1 MPSRSASASPE
12 ERAASIEVVRKV
24 AKDHGV
30 QMSSSPSP
38 AEVKQVVEILAQEI
52 VAHVQS
58 QGEAEEK
65 RRARTLTRSRSPERE
80 TAPKRSRSRS
90 VSEYVPGESQSPER
104 EETAEH
110 MPRSQSRSPGP
121 ERQIMVSI
129 TKDQQTVL
137 KVADEL
143 RGPQRVVHKQH
154 GGFSDVRVVRGILRH
169 KPFARQPMVEE
180 RRHLTA
186 SIGDVSQKMHL
197 GRVSHYAHWMH
208 SPNIGRHG
216 TMGRVHMVRPSAY
229 IHRDS
234 MQNHFMTELE
244 DDMNMGRSMLRAK
257 SNRIF
262 RSKDP
267 SRIENKTAHI
277 EYRQRARTTE
287 ITMKVGISAFE
298 INVLKTKLAT
308 HRGYTTQT
316 VLQLII
322 GAERHNLGFLRNIDL
337 DKLIRRIM
345 GLLSTK
351 RTVGLRLVDEVSRTA
366 INSNVDMRSQMMHT
380 KSHNYR

>member
-1 MPSRSASASPE
+1 MIRKVADDKGVPMSRSPSPE
-12 ERAASIEVVRKV
+12 EVEK
-24 AKDHGV
+24 
-30 QMSSSPSP
+30 
-38 AEVKQVVEILAQEI
+38 VVEDLVQKI
-52 VAHVQS
+52 VADV
-58 QGEAEEK
+58 E
-65 RRARTLTRSRSPERE
+65 RRAEAKS
-80 TAPKRSRSRS
+80 RSRSRS
-90 VSEYVPGESQSPER
+90 VSQDPNQPQWMFSTPSPSPDRPSPARARSRSGSPEV
-104 EETAEH
+104 
-110 MPRSQSRSPGP
+110 
-121 ERQIMVSI
+121 IMVPI
-129 TKDQQTVL
+129 TEAEQTVL
-137 KVADEL
+137 NMHEL
-143 RGPQRVVHKQH
+143 LAPQPVTHKQF
-154 GGFSDVRVVRGILRH
+154 GGFSDVGVIRGYARR

-186 SIGDVSQKMHL
+186 SVGDVSQKMHL

-216 TMGRVHMVRPSAY
+216 TMGRVHMVRPSTY

-351 RTVGLRLVDEVSRTA
+351 RIVGLRLVDEVSRTA